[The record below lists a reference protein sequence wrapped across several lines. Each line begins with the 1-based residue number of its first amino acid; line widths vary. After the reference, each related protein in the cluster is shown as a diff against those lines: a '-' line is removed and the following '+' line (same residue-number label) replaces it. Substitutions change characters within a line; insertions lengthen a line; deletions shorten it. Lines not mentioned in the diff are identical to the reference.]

1 MDMRPSKLCVRWLLS
16 DELRANLC
24 VAAHLAHV
32 SYGSFAMLTVS
43 HPRYRITLA
52 SGVTEEVCRRVN
64 LGFLDPRAF
73 RREDYETDSDTLV
86 VENAGRDLYLVNP
99 ALFELCG

>member
-1 MDMRPSKLCVRWLLS
+1 MSCAQTFVLPRIWRMS
-16 DELRANLC
+16 AT
-24 VAAHLAHV
+24 AV
-32 SYGSFAMLTVS
+32 SAMLTVS
-43 HPRYRITLA
+43 SPPRYRNTLA

-86 VENAGRDLYLVNP
+86 VENAGRDLLP
-99 ALFELCG
+99 G